1 MQIDLPGDIRTLNS
15 LSQTNAPTR
24 NPDEELGKTAFLELM
39 IAQVSNQDP
48 LEPAKNEAFIA
59 QLAQFSSVEGIQ
71 NLNESMDSLVASL
84 RSGLAMDAAGLVG
97 RNVLIETNQTALNTN
112 GGLGG
117 TIEVDTAVPSL
128 TLDIANSS
136 GQVVKRLEMGAA
148 ERGEIRFNWDGLSD
162 SGEQMPQDYYRVSAY
177 SGIDGTRQEFAV
189 NLPDQI
195 LSVSITEQ
203 GLVANL
209 AGGTSVPAIQI
220 KEIQ

>member
-1 MQIDLPGDIRTLNS
+1 MSLEIPSDIRSLNS
-15 LSQTNAPTR
+15 LSQSSAPTR
-24 NPDEELGKTAFLELM
+24 NPEEELGKTAFLELM

-71 NLNESMDSLVASL
+71 NLNESMDSLVGSL

-97 RNVLIETNQTALNTN
+97 RNVLIQTSQTALNTS

-117 TIEVDTAVPSL
+117 TVEVSDAAPNL
-128 TLDIANSS
+128 TVDIKNSS
-136 GQVVKRLEMGAA
+136 GQVVKRLEMGAV
-148 ERGEIRFNWDGLSD
+148 ERGEIRFNWDGLTE
-162 SGEQMPQDYYRVSAY
+162 SGEQSPQDYYQVSAY
-177 SGIDGTRQEFAV
+177 TSLDGTRQDFAV

-195 LSVSITEQ
+195 TSVSLTEQ

-209 AGGTSVPAIQI
+209 AGGTSVPTVQI